1 MRESEQY
8 NRYLTKEETTRLA
21 VKYHMMHT
29 HLGEQ
34 VGADYRGYRGY
45 SLITYNRA
53 AVKEVLRLKFTSC
66 LTLTFINQL
75 TSV

>member
-34 VGADYRGYRGY
+34 VGADYRGYCGY
-45 SLITYNRA
+45 PCSFVIIADPR
-53 AVKEVLRLKFTSC
+53 F
-66 LTLTFINQL
+66 
-75 TSV
+75 